1 MYVYKD
7 IKLLEINSR
16 FFRSNFISDLHRCI
30 VCSITCQLSNSCAS
44 DAMYFREADIITK
57 NRRIIL
63 VMLTVLLILS
73 ISTTTLFAST
83 WGFGTYG
90 NCKINRAYQGSELCK
105 QAYAEG
111 KAVQSYSCKFNV
123 GFVAGSSMYG
133 TPVTLSSVY
142 QARTYG
148 WISNSLNY
156 DAFCHSY
163 MTSDPSYYEYIN
175 FSIA

>member
-1 MYVYKD
+1 M
-7 IKLLEINSR
+7 
-16 FFRSNFISDLHRCI
+16 
-30 VCSITCQLSNSCAS
+30 
-44 DAMYFREADIITK
+44 K
-57 NRRIIL
+57 NRRIIS